1 MKKRIILVS
10 HCIMNQYSKVE
21 STCPKNPDIIRLLSF
36 LMEKRIGIIQLPCP
50 ETHMYGLKRWGHVKD
65 QFDTP
70 FFRSTSKDLLK
81 PIVGQVKDY
90 INNGYEL
97 LGIVA
102 IEGSPSCGA
111 SKTCTGKEWGG
122 DFKDIKVI
130 EEKISKLVYGD
141 GKGVFM
147 EELEKMLNIEE
158 IEHRFL
164 GLYGEEVDNLIKS
177 IENVL

>member
-1 MKKRIILVS
+1 MRKRIVLVS
-10 HCIMNQYSKVE
+10 HCIMNKYSKVE
-21 STCPKNPDIIRLLSF
+21 SICPKNPDIDKLLSF
-36 LMEKRIGIIQLPCP
+36 LMEKKVGIIQLPCP

-70 FFRSTSKDLLK
+70 FFRDTSQDLLK

-97 LGIVA
+97 LGIIA

-111 SKTCTGKEWGG
+111 SKTCIGKEWGG

-130 EEKISKLVYGD
+130 EEKMSKLIYGD

-147 EELEKMLNIEE
+147 EELEKMLNFVE
-158 IEHRFL
+158 IQPSFF
-164 GLYGEEVDNLIKS
+164 GLFGEEVDDLIKS